1 VGAGQTPPRNQ
12 IWMPARA
19 VTQARPDRFILERM
33 TGPVHVIVDGGLDDA
48 VALAVLAGLGVPL
61 AQVIATEGSVDLT
74 TTAIATQRLVLT
86 LGSADPVRLGSD
98 QAIAG
103 AYPTGRD
110 PFHGP
115 DAFGGQV
122 ASLAPASAPEQRARA
137 LDGTVF
143 CAGALTC
150 VARAIQSGDAIAEV
164 VWMGGA
170 VTVGGNMT
178 AAAEFNAWMDPDAAD
193 YVLASGVGMRMVP
206 LDVTERFE
214 WSAEELGALRD
225 AGRVGHLLADAI
237 RYAQDRD
244 GFFVPHD
251 AVTAIA
257 LTSPELFTWAA
268 RQVRCETKGE
278 FTTGETVVDRRPWGS
293 PGRVLVAEDV
303 DIAEVASRILNAVAS
318 IA

>member
-1 VGAGQTPPRNQ
+1 MVS
-12 IWMPARA
+12 
-19 VTQARPDRFILERM
+19 
-33 TGPVHVIVDGGLDDA
+33 PVHVIVDGGLDDA
-48 VALAVLAGLGVPL
+48 LALAVLVGLSVPL
-61 AQVIATEGSVDLT
+61 SQVIATEGSVDLA
-74 TTAIATQRLVLT
+74 TTALATQRLMVT

-98 QAIAG
+98 SAMTG

-110 PFHGP
+110 PFHGA

-122 ASLAPASAPEQRARA
+122 TLLAPASVPDQHARD

-150 VARAIQSGDAIAEV
+150 VAQAIQVGRPIGEV

-170 VTVGGNMT
+170 VAIGGNMT
-178 AAAEFNAWMDPDAAD
+178 AAAEFNAWMDPIAAD
-193 YVLASGVGMRMVP
+193 LVFASGVSMKMIP

-214 WSAEELGALRD
+214 WSAPEIQTLR
-225 AGRVGHLLADAI
+225 GGGKVGNVLADAI
-237 RYAQDRD
+237 GYVQERD
-244 GFFVPHD
+244 GVFVPHD

-257 LTSPELFTWAA
+257 LTSPELFTWTP

-278 FTTGETVVDRRPWGS
+278 FTTGETVVDRRAGGS
-293 PGRVLVAEDV
+293 PGHVLVAEDA
-303 DIAEVASRILNAVAS
+303 DIPEVSARILKVVAS